1 MANRDL
7 IAIGTSAG
15 GVDALLQLA
24 RDLPAQIPAA
34 ILVTIHLSPHFKS
47 ELDILLRRV
56 GPLSASFPKDGE
68 PCRKG
73 HIYIAPPDR
82 HLLVVGERI
91 RLGHG
96 ARENNTRPAIDPMLR
111 SAAVCCGSRSIGVVL
126 TGTLGD
132 GASGLWALDQC
143 GGISVVQ
150 DPQDA
155 AFADMP
161 LNALSRVRPDHV
173 VPLAQMP
180 ALLDSL
186 ARLPAGEPVRAPAGV
201 AFEVDLASGGK
212 AKMEDMD
219 HLGRRS
225 ALTCPDCHGVMWEID
240 EGELVR
246 FRCHVG
252 HAYTAELMSLALD
265 ESLRRGMAS
274 ALRAL
279 EERVMLA
286 RKLQKQAEN
295 ERHSL
300 LAANWRE
307 KADEFQASLDI
318 VRNALR
324 RMDDLRTDAVAEAA
338 Q

>member
-15 GVDALLQLA
+15 GVDALLKLA
-24 RDLPAQIPAA
+24 RDLPARIPAA
-34 ILVTIHLSPHFKS
+34 ILVTIHMSPHFKS
-47 ELDILLRRV
+47 ELDVLLSRV
-56 GPLSASFPKDGE
+56 GPLRASFPKDGE

-82 HLLVVGERI
+82 HLLVVGERFQ
-91 RLGHG
+91 LGHG

-132 GASGLWALDQC
+132 GASGLFALDAC

-161 LNALSRVRPDHV
+161 LNALSRVRADHV

-186 ARLPAGEPVRAPAGV
+186 AHQQAGEPVPAPAGI
-201 AFEVDLASGGK
+201 AFEVEVASGGK

-219 HLGRRS
+219 RLGRRS

-252 HAYTAELMSLALD
+252 HSYTAELMSLALD
-265 ESLRRGMAS
+265 ENLRRAMAS

-279 EERVMLA
+279 EERVTLA
-286 RKLQKQAEN
+286 RKLQKQAESEGHN
-295 ERHSL
+295 L

-307 KADEFQASLDI
+307 KADEFQANLDT
-318 VRNALR
+318 VRRAVR
-324 RMDDLRTDAVAEAA
+324 RMDDLRADTASEAA